1 MFILSTTSRGLEF
14 WSVSHTSICEYIK
27 LNVFENI
34 KFLGEISSNW
44 QFIRNK
50 CIQDSWIL
58 LIIIVNNIT
67 VD

>member
-1 MFILSTTSRGLEF
+1 MFILSSTSRGLEF
-14 WSVSHTSICEYIK
+14 WSVSHTSICKYIK